1 MARPL
6 NADLGSQQR
15 GSPGGPQAYSLG
27 PLAAG
32 RCSPQSHSPVMLVS
46 VILILIFLC
55 LHLPPPLHSSR
66 ASISPTPSFLPDIL
80 EECFSISFDVLYKLH
95 LISCLGISDLE

>member
-1 MARPL
+1 M
-6 NADLGSQQR
+6 QTW
-15 GSPGGPQAYSLG
+15 GPSKGA
-27 PLAAG
+27 
-32 RCSPQSHSPVMLVS
+32 PQEAPKPTPWVPWRQEGAHPNPSSPVMLVS

>member
-1 MARPL
+1 
-6 NADLGSQQR
+6 
-15 GSPGGPQAYSLG
+15 
-27 PLAAG
+27 
-32 RCSPQSHSPVMLVS
+32 MLVS

-55 LHLPPPLHSSR
+55 LHLPPPPPLIKGEHFPHSL
-66 ASISPTPSFLPDIL
+66 FLPDIL